1 MHLCKFKS
9 TIINYIQRERKGLT
23 VIMFSQVKESK
34 ESNQRLK
41 EKVHQQDQDLY
52 LLKVE
57 NSKKD
62 KELDSLKSEKL
73 KMMLN
78 KQRSEKMNE
87 QRYEKMKKEITSKL
101 KEANEE
107 IEEMTSRHKEVT
119 AKDFRRIQLMTT
131 MMSKLSTTNEALV
144 TKLSSSKEEVKLLE
158 DMKKYLDGKL
168 NAANALVSSTEDK
181 LSSSMKEAK
190 LLEDMKKDLD
200 GKLNAANALVSS
212 TEDKLSS
219 SMKEA
224 KLLEDTKKDLDG
236 KLNAA
241 NALVSSTEDKLSSSM
256 EEAKVLEDSKEKLE
270 GKLKAANALLSSTE
284 DKLSSSMEEAK
295 VLEDSKEKLEGKL
308 KAANG
313 CLEDLTKEVE
323 GVTVSLQE
331 QTTRMNAA
339 NGSLEDLTKGVEGVS
354 VSLREKTE
362 KLEEL
367 DGKLKAANESLE
379 EKTNEFKK
387 ELCSTEHKLS
397 LLNTRSVELEAS
409 KRDVEEMNEAL
420 ERELNEAKS
429 SLEETRTNLSSK
441 NDSLGGELKAV
452 STRHDNLVA
461 LSNKHLEDQ
470 NSKLTESRMKLL
482 TAAAEKSKY
491 EKKLSE
497 VQEGNQKLID
507 GINDIETKLK
517 ATENKLEQERTS
529 NKEAEVSSKNKVK
542 ELQDLTQAQKNWS
555 TTLNYAIKSGTEYPT
570 GTHTSMEKFI
580 TIVLK
585 RFKDSNTAD
594 DPSSFFPI
602 EREHTDDLLQ
612 VLIREQG
619 LVNLIQ
625 SDPVLVRT
633 FHELVQKSFAA
644 EVENVNFFDTLVSF
658 NSWVS
663 TMIFKN
669 LDNLL
674 TAITKKRRVDN
685 AKSNSHKKQKPN
697 STSAVSSTTTSTV
710 SASVGLDKTEKVSAR
725 KWVSIRYNDIDAKE
739 GAIVKVLIGKK
750 GVSGTSLPRLVLLD
764 KQKDDDHWYAY
775 ALKRNKNGHLH
786 CPFCQVIFNPQGFT
800 QHIRSCMSKRKDK
813 KARNR
818 RCT

>member
-168 NAANALVSSTEDK
+168 NAANALV
-181 LSSSMKEAK
+181 
-190 LLEDMKKDLD
+190 
-200 GKLNAANALVSS
+200 
-212 TEDKLSS
+212 
-219 SMKEA
+219 
-224 KLLEDTKKDLDG
+224 
-236 KLNAA
+236 
-241 NALVSSTEDKLSSSM
+241 
-256 EEAKVLEDSKEKLE
+256 
-270 GKLKAANALLSSTE
+270 SSTE

-570 GTHTSMEKFI
+570 DTHTSMEKFI

-750 GVSGTSLPRLVLLD
+750 GVPGTSFLRPVLLD

-775 ALKRNKNGHLH
+775 ALKRNRNGHLH

-813 KARNR
+813 KAKNR

>member
-57 NSKKD
+57 DSKKD

-87 QRYEKMKKEITSKL
+87 QRYEKMEKEITSKL
-101 KEANEE
+101 KEAKEE

-158 DMKKYLDGKL
+158 DMKK
-168 NAANALVSSTEDK
+168 
-181 LSSSMKEAK
+181 
-190 LLEDMKKDLD
+190 DLD
-200 GKLNAANALVSS
+200 GKLNAANALV
-212 TEDKLSS
+212 
-219 SMKEA
+219 
-224 KLLEDTKKDLDG
+224 
-236 KLNAA
+236 
-241 NALVSSTEDKLSSSM
+241 
-256 EEAKVLEDSKEKLE
+256 
-270 GKLKAANALLSSTE
+270 SSTE

-491 EKKLSE
+491 EKKLIE

-570 GTHTSMEKFI
+570 GTHTSMEKFV

-594 DPSSFFPI
+594 NPSSFFPI

-750 GVSGTSLPRLVLLD
+750 GVSGTSLLRPVLLD

-775 ALKRNKNGHLH
+775 ALKRNRNGHLH

-813 KARNR
+813 KAKNR